1 MGCRKCIPNGPDGP
15 HASMRTNFSGVLKC
29 EGAQRRRLVQSGIN
43 HKLGWAAGTCGHAGA
58 SQPRSGEMKV
68 NIFNDLK
75 RYLKGGIITE
85 HQPVDFLPSG
95 FTVRQIEETGVSVI
109 DNFCS
114 AEEAEYLIEAA
125 RPLLKPSRIVV
136 NNESVKDDYRTS
148 STAALYGQLRK
159 DKALIPLL
167 YRGAMLLGVPY
178 THVEAVFVTHYSGGE
193 YYKKHEDFFPGFQ
206 GDRLYTVLIYLN
218 DMSPEQGG
226 STAFEKLRLLV
237 TPKRGR
243 AICWTNRNPDCS
255 THPET
260 THEALP
266 VAEGSEKWVIQLWYR
281 RYELLPPAID
291 LPDAPEADVTSP
303 VAPAAELPSGVR
315 HLSAGMGS

>member
-1 MGCRKCIPNGPDGP
+1 M
-15 HASMRTNFSGVLKC
+15 S
-29 EGAQRRRLVQSGIN
+29 RRPTGDNKI
-43 HKLGWAAGTCGHAGA
+43 
-58 SQPRSGEMKV
+58 

-75 RYLKGGIITE
+75 RYLKGGIVTE
-85 HQPVDFLPSG
+85 HQPVDFLPDG
-95 FTVRQIEETGVSVI
+95 FTVRQIDETGVSVI

-125 RPLLKPSRIVV
+125 RPALKPSRIVV
-136 NNESVKDDYRTS
+136 NNESVTDNYRTS

-178 THVEAVFVTHYSGGE
+178 THVEAVFVTHYSSGE

-218 DMSPEQGG
+218 DLGPEQGG
-226 STAFEKLRLLV
+226 STAFEKLRLSV

-260 THEALP
+260 THEAMP

-281 RYELLPPAID
+281 RYELLPPATD
-291 LPDAPEADVTSP
+291 LPNAPATDVTSA
-303 VAPAAELPSGVR
+303 VASTAELPSGVR
-315 HLSAGMGS
+315 RLSAGIGT